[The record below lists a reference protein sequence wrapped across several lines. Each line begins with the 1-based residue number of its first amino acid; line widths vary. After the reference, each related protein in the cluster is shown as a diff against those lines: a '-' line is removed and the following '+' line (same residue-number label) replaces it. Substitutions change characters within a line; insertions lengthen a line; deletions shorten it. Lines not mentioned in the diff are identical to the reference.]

1 MKGRNM
7 GKKDYRT
14 YLVIGMIAAAVC
26 LFVIKFDFLVSLAS
40 LAMEAAF
47 PLLLGCVVAYA
58 VNIPLKR
65 LERLYFPNTRSRLI
79 QKTRRPVCIVLSFV
93 FLTGVIFLIIN
104 IVVPELLS
112 SIQLITVEI
121 PPLLEDIW
129 SWSVVQLDELPELQG
144 YLANVNVNWQEVAKK
159 TFDFLVTGAGGLFNS
174 VITVISSVLSAVVN
188 ILVAFIFAIYL
199 LNAKENLK
207 RQAGWILQA
216 FVKTAAKERICY
228 VVRVFHE
235 TFTNFIVG
243 QCMEAVIIG
252 TLCAVL
258 MTVLRLPYAVMTGT
272 VVGATAL
279 IPVVGAYI
287 GAAVGAFMVFTV
299 DPIQALIFIAA
310 LVVLQ
315 QVEGNL
321 IYPKVVGSAISLP
334 GLWVLAAV
342 TIGGGVMGIPG
353 MLLGVPL
360 AASAYRLLR
369 DEVSARIDGNADR
382 CGRSSDGNADRC
394 GRSSGGNAD
403 CRGCPSD
410 EDAESALSRQTKEK
424 MEASSGAESSEQENG
439 TL

>member
-93 FLTGVIFLIIN
+93 FLTGVVFLIIN

-112 SIQLITVEI
+112 SIQLIMVEI

-159 TFDFLVTGAGGLFNS
+159 TFDFLVAGAGGLFTS
-174 VITVISSVLSAVVN
+174 VITVISSVFSAVVN

-207 RQAGWILQA
+207 RQVGWILQA

-243 QCMEAVIIG
+243 QCIFSLILPKYLVSNIIK
-252 TLCAVL
+252 C
-258 MTVLRLPYAVMTGT
+258 
-272 VVGATAL
+272 
-279 IPVVGAYI
+279 
-287 GAAVGAFMVFTV
+287 
-299 DPIQALIFIAA
+299 
-310 LVVLQ
+310 
-315 QVEGNL
+315 
-321 IYPKVVGSAISLP
+321 
-334 GLWVLAAV
+334 
-342 TIGGGVMGIPG
+342 
-353 MLLGVPL
+353 
-360 AASAYRLLR
+360 
-369 DEVSARIDGNADR
+369 
-382 CGRSSDGNADRC
+382 
-394 GRSSGGNAD
+394 
-403 CRGCPSD
+403 
-410 EDAESALSRQTKEK
+410 
-424 MEASSGAESSEQENG
+424 
-439 TL
+439 

>member
-1 MKGRNM
+1 MRMVPSGRICPFS
-7 GKKDYRT
+7 T
-14 YLVIGMIAAAVC
+14 I
-26 LFVIKFDFLVSLAS
+26 
-40 LAMEAAF
+40 
-47 PLLLGCVVAYA
+47 
-58 VNIPLKR
+58 
-65 LERLYFPNTRSRLI
+65 
-79 QKTRRPVCIVLSFV
+79 
-93 FLTGVIFLIIN
+93 
-104 IVVPELLS
+104 
-112 SIQLITVEI
+112 
-121 PPLLEDIW
+121 
-129 SWSVVQLDELPELQG
+129 
-144 YLANVNVNWQEVAKK
+144 
-159 TFDFLVTGAGGLFNS
+159 
-174 VITVISSVLSAVVN
+174 ISSVFSAVVN

-228 VVRVFHE
+228 VVQVFHE

-321 IYPKVVGSAISLP
+321 IYPKVVGSSIGLP
-334 GLWVLAAV
+334 GIWVLAAV
-342 TIGGGVMGIPG
+342 TVGGG
-353 MLLGVPL
+353 LLGLEGVLFSVPV
-360 AASAYRLLR
+360 ASVLYTLLR
-369 DEVSARIDGNADR
+369 RNVRKRLDSQKAD
-382 CGRSSDGNADRC
+382 
-394 GRSSGGNAD
+394 
-403 CRGCPSD
+403 
-410 EDAESALSRQTKEK
+410 
-424 MEASSGAESSEQENG
+424 
-439 TL
+439 

>member
-93 FLTGVIFLIIN
+93 FLTGVVFLIIN

-112 SIQLITVEI
+112 SIQLIMVEI

-188 ILVAFIFAIYL
+188 I
-199 LNAKENLK
+199 
-207 RQAGWILQA
+207 
-216 FVKTAAKERICY
+216 
-228 VVRVFHE
+228 
-235 TFTNFIVG
+235 
-243 QCMEAVIIG
+243 
-252 TLCAVL
+252 
-258 MTVLRLPYAVMTGT
+258 
-272 VVGATAL
+272 
-279 IPVVGAYI
+279 
-287 GAAVGAFMVFTV
+287 
-299 DPIQALIFIAA
+299 
-310 LVVLQ
+310 
-315 QVEGNL
+315 
-321 IYPKVVGSAISLP
+321 
-334 GLWVLAAV
+334 
-342 TIGGGVMGIPG
+342 
-353 MLLGVPL
+353 
-360 AASAYRLLR
+360 
-369 DEVSARIDGNADR
+369 
-382 CGRSSDGNADRC
+382 
-394 GRSSGGNAD
+394 
-403 CRGCPSD
+403 
-410 EDAESALSRQTKEK
+410 
-424 MEASSGAESSEQENG
+424 
-439 TL
+439 